1 MSTRFDDLREIVR
14 RCMGCEPLSRADAD
28 VLVSLAAADPWELLH
43 AAWRVRKHF
52 FARAVRMCSIVPGK
66 LGGCAE
72 DCAWCAQSARQ
83 GGSHSRSMQRTATDA
98 IVSAAVTA
106 ARQGAYSL
114 GIVNSGRGPTEGDLD
129 AFLAAKAA
137 IDDDCDVAI
146 CASLGEIDR
155 QQAARLAAAG
165 VSRYHHNVE
174 TSRRMFG
181 RLVTTHSYDD
191 RLATLRTA
199 REAGMAICCG
209 GLFGLGETWDD
220 RIELAM
226 TIRDEVGAD
235 SVPLNFLNPVPGTPL
250 ADAQRLSPMECLCIV
265 AVFRLILPTADIK
278 VAGGREVNLR
288 DMQSWIFYAG
298 ATSCMTGDYLTTT
311 GRATQQD
318 HQMIADLGLELVTKL
333 PGSLSELGRGTRSSD
348 E

>member
-1 MSTRFDDLREIVR
+1 MTSTRSDDLRDIVR
-14 RCMGCEPLSRADAD
+14 RCMGCEPLSRPEADA
-28 VLVSLAAADPWELLH
+28 LVSVTAADPWELLR

-52 FARAVRMCSIVPGK
+52 FGRAVRMCSIVPGK

-72 DCAWCAQSARQ
+72 DCAWCAQSARK
-83 GGSHSRSMQRTATDA
+83 GGSHSRSAQRTATDA

-129 AFLAAKAA
+129 ALLAAKAA
-137 IDDDCDVAI
+137 IDAADDSDVAI
-146 CASLGEIDR
+146 CVSLGEIDR

-165 VSRYHHNVE
+165 VSRYHHNLE
-174 TSRRMFG
+174 TSRRMFS

-191 RLATLRTA
+191 RLATLRAA
-199 REAGMAICCG
+199 RNAGMAVCCG
-209 GLFGLGETWDD
+209 GLFGLGENWDD

-226 TIRDEVGAD
+226 TIHDDVGAD
-235 SVPLNFLNPVPGTPL
+235 SVPLNFLNPAPGTPL
-250 ADAQRLSPMECLCIV
+250 AGAERLSPMECLCIV

-298 ATSCMTGDYLTTT
+298 ATSCMTGDYLTTA
-311 GRATQQD
+311 GRGTDAD
-318 HQMIADLGLELVTKL
+318 HQMVADLGLVLVRELPAVGHPQPADL
-333 PGSLSELGRGTRSSD
+333 A
-348 E
+348 

>member
-1 MSTRFDDLREIVR
+1 MTSTRSDDLRDIVR
-14 RCMGCEPLSRADAD
+14 RCMACEPLGRGDAD
-28 VLVSLAAADPWELLH
+28 VLVSLAATDPWELLH

-52 FARAVRMCSIVPGK
+52 FGRAVRMCSIVPGK

-83 GGSHSRSMQRTATDA
+83 GGSHSRSTRRTATDA
-98 IVSAAVTA
+98 IVSAAA
-106 ARQGAYSL
+106 AATRQGAGSL
-114 GIVNSGRGPTEGDLD
+114 GIVNSGRGPTEGDLN

-137 IDDDCDVAI
+137 IDADDNCDVAI

-155 QQAARLAAAG
+155 RQAARLAAAG
-165 VSRYHHNVE
+165 VSRCHHNLE

-191 RLATLRTA
+191 RLATLWAA
-199 REAGMAICCG
+199 RDVGMALCCG
-209 GLFGLGETWDD
+209 GLFGLGENWDD

-226 TIRDEVGAD
+226 TIRDEVRAD

-250 ADAQRLSPMECLCIV
+250 AGAERLSPMECLCIV

-318 HQMIADLGLELVTKL
+318 HQMVADLGLELVTEL
-333 PGSLSELGRGTRSSD
+333 PAAGHPQPADLA
-348 E
+348 